1 MHILISDHLN
11 HQEHVLETQIKEL
24 KRLIIAAS
32 QTSAKSDAELAK
44 ALSSV
49 AHEFDDDKEK
59 EKETSVSLDGN
70 QILTGL
76 GILMCAAVIF
86 GNIFGRIS

>member
-1 MHILISDHLN
+1 MN
-11 HQEHVLETQIKEL
+11 HQEHVIDTQIREL

-44 ALSSV
+44 ALSVVHQELDDEKDV
-49 AHEFDDDKEK
+49 AI
-59 EKETSVSLDGN
+59 TPAAIDGN

-76 GILMCAAVIF
+76 GILVCAVVIF

>member
-1 MHILISDHLN
+1 M
-11 HQEHVLETQIKEL
+11 QEL
-24 KRLIIAAS
+24 KKIVVAAS

-44 ALSSV
+44 ALSV
-49 AHEFDDDKEK
+49 VHHDLDEVEKDKEEAK
-59 EKETSVSLDGN
+59 NRTSIDPN

-76 GILMCAAVIF
+76 GIMICAAVFF